1 MTVPGA
7 LSKLVATIMPSRGLP
22 AQSSVMQ
29 THSTRQCKPGTAKRG
44 QVMAQDVT
52 ILVIGTFDTKSDELA
67 YLRERIESQGAKA
80 VCMDVSVLGDPAV
93 PVDISKQDVA
103 AAAGSSIEQ
112 AAAAGDENNAM
123 QIMARGAAALAA
135 QLYSDGRIEAMV
147 AIGGTMGT
155 DLALDCARML
165 PTGVPKVIVSTV
177 AFSPLIP
184 PDRLAADV
192 QMILWAG
199 GLYGLNSLCRAALSQ
214 AAGSVVGAARA
225 AVPPAGDRPVIGMT
239 SLGSSCLSYMKLL
252 KPALEAR
259 GFEVAI
265 FHATGMGG
273 MAFESIAEQG
283 GFAAVMD
290 FALSELGNLY
300 AGSVVNSGERRL
312 RSAGVAGV
320 PQIVAP
326 GCIDLIDFAG
336 WQEIPARFSDRPF
349 HAHNRLIKC
358 SAFNADERRE
368 TARFIAARLASA
380 VGPTHFILPS
390 GGIEEW
396 DKPGEPAHDP
406 DALAAFCDE
415 IRSVMKPP
423 IAFTETNA
431 HINDQAFADT
441 ALAILDGWIQDG
453 TVITPAT

>member
-1 MTVPGA
+1 
-7 LSKLVATIMPSRGLP
+7 
-22 AQSSVMQ
+22 
-29 THSTRQCKPGTAKRG
+29 
-44 QVMAQDVT
+44 MARDAT

-67 YLRERIESQGAKA
+67 YLRGRIESQGAVA
-80 VCMDVSVLGDPAV
+80 LCMDVSVLGDPAV
-93 PVDISKQDVA
+93 DVDISKHEVA
-103 AAAGSSIEQ
+103 AAAGSSIQ
-112 AAAAGDENNAM
+112 TATGAGDENSAM
-123 QIMARGAAALAA
+123 QIMARGAAALAS
-135 QLYSDGRIEAMV
+135 QLHSAGRVDAMV

-155 DLALDCARML
+155 DLALDCARVL

-184 PDRLAADV
+184 ADRLAADV

-199 GLYGLNSLCRAALSQ
+199 GLYGLNSLCRAVLSQ
-214 AAGSVVGAARA
+214 AAGSAVGAARA
-225 AVPPAGDRPVIGMT
+225 TVPPAGDRPVIGMT
-239 SLGSSCLSYMKLL
+239 SLGTSCLSYMKLL
-252 KPALEAR
+252 KPELEAR

-273 MAFESIAEQG
+273 MAFETIAAEG

-300 AGSVVNSGERRL
+300 AGSVVNSGAQRL
-312 RSAGVAGV
+312 QSAGAAGI

-336 WQEIPARFSDRPF
+336 WQEIPARFADRPF

-368 TARFIAARLASA
+368 TARLIAERLAGA
-380 VGPTHFILPS
+380 RGPTHFILPA

-406 DALAAFCDE
+406 DGLAAFCDE
-415 IRSVMKPP
+415 IRTVMKPP
-423 IAFTETNA
+423 VSFTETPA
-431 HINDQAFADT
+431 HINDQAFAGA
-441 ALAILDGWIQDG
+441 ALAILDGWMQDG
-453 TVITPAT
+453 TVITPTT